1 MELSPL
7 IESIRE
13 DLAVDAELGDEHVRN
28 AADRLGRA
36 LESAL
41 RVRLL
46 DALTIAAHE
55 LSAQLGSASV
65 ELRLAGDTAQLV
77 VIGAEPE
84 PEPETATVADDEGT
98 ARLTLRLP
106 ERLKTRAER
115 AAATEGMSTNAWL
128 VRAVARGLQ
137 QPRSSGPRVGSRLR
151 GFAES

>member
-13 DLAVDAELGDEHVRN
+13 DLAAAADLGDEHVRD

-36 LESAL
+36 LEAAL

-46 DALTIAAHE
+46 DALTIAAYE
-55 LSAQLGSASV
+55 VSGQLDSGTV
-65 ELRLAGDTAQLV
+65 ELRLAGDAVELA
-77 VIGAEPE
+77 VIR
-84 PEPETATVADDEGT
+84 GT

-106 ERLKTRAER
+106 EGLKARAEQ
-115 AAATEGMSTNAWL
+115 AAAREGMSTNAWL
-128 VRAVARGLQ
+128 VRAVASGLAD
-137 QPRSSGPRVGSRLR
+137 RSSPRVGSRLR